1 MKYQMVNE
9 ELQIASCRLSEL
21 TLGEV
26 QDLLKQWE
34 PGTSLDT
41 LTMFFDKNSGDLVI
55 NADSEH
61 YSDYV
66 DIAERYLAEDCKRR
80 AEFRRNAPDSMVTT
94 MNLLENCVRCRVF
107 NKRAFC
113 AINNEVSRFERKY
126 IDMLIERYNPI
137 SAVYIAY
144 KSGVIRGKRAERARR
159 KEGTSNGSM

>member
-1 MKYQMVNE
+1 MKYKMINE

-26 QDLLKQWE
+26 ENFLKQWE

-61 YSDYV
+61 YSEYV
-66 DIAERYLAEDCKRR
+66 DIAEGYLSADCKRR
-80 AEFRRNAPDSMVTT
+80 LEIRRNAPEGMFMT
-94 MNLLENCVRCRVF
+94 MKLLEDCVQCRSF
-107 NKRAFC
+107 NERAFR
-113 AINNEVSRFERKY
+113 AINNEVRRVERKY

-144 KSGVIRGKRAERARR
+144 KSGVIRGKRVERA
-159 KEGTSNGSM
+159 KKKKGGTAA